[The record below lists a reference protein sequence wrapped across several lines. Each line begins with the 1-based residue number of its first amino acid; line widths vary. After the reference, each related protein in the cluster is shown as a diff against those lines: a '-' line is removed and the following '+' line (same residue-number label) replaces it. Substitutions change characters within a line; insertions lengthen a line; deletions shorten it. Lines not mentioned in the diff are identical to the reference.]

1 MLSIYHDICKNIY
14 NGNSMVLITV
24 LNKEDAF
31 RNFEAQM
38 IVKDD
43 FTTLG
48 SVGGGLFEAIAIKMT
63 KDVFDSR
70 ESIVTTLASDISCG
84 FVPEVMLE
92 YIDSSDEETL
102 NYFSLITKNIETNK
116 NFVMVTTICEDQS
129 LNREII
135 FEEDYN
141 SAGNFLR
148 EKLPAGSFSKL
159 KFGVFRENKNITVV
173 LPRQNRENAY
183 IFGAGYIAQK
193 LSQITSMLDFNT
205 VILDDRE
212 EFANIERFPDADSIV
227 VLKSFSSINQYI
239 NIDEKSYI
247 IIVTRGHKDDTQVLG
262 EVLRTNAKY
271 IGMIGSR
278 KKRDAAFN
286 ELMERGFKME
296 ELKNVHV
303 PIGLNINGKTP
314 EEITVSIA
322 AELVKIRRDK
332 NE

>member
-1 MLSIYHDICKNIY
+1 MLSIYHDICKSIY
-14 NGNSMVLITV
+14 NGNSIVLITV

-31 RNFEAQM
+31 RNFEPQM

-43 FTTLG
+43 FTTIG
-48 SVGGGLFEAIAIKMT
+48 SLGGGLFEAIAIKMT
-63 KDVFDSR
+63 KDVFETR
-70 ESIVTTLASDISCG
+70 ESIVTELDSDISCG

-92 YIDSSDEETL
+92 YIDSTDEETL
-102 NYFSLITKNIETNK
+102 NYFSLIRENIEDNK
-116 NFVMVTTICEDQS
+116 NFVMITTINEDQS

-135 FEEDYN
+135 YEENYN
-141 SAGNFLR
+141 SSDNFLR
-148 EKLPAGSFSKL
+148 EKMPAGSFSKL
-159 KFGVFRENKNITVV
+159 KFGVFKEDNNITVV

-183 IFGAGYIAQK
+183 IFGGGYIAQK
-193 LSQITSMLDFNT
+193 LSKITSMLDFNT
-205 VILDDRE
+205 IILDDRE
-212 EFANIERFPDADSIV
+212 EFANLERFPDADNIV
-227 VLKSFSSINQYI
+227 VLKSFSNINQYI
-239 NIDEKSYI
+239 NIDEKSYV

-278 KKRDAAFN
+278 KKRNMAFK
-286 ELMERGFKME
+286 ELMERGFKKE
-296 ELKNVHV
+296 ELNIVHA

-322 AELVKIRRDK
+322 AELVKVRRDK